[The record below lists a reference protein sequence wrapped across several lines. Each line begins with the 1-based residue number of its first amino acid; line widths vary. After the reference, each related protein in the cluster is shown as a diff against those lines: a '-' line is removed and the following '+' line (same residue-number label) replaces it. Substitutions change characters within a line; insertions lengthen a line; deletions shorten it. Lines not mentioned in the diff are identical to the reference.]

1 MAADI
6 VMPRIYKGMSEGT
19 LVKWFKKPGEFV
31 RDGDLLFA
39 VMSDKGSSDIEAET
53 TGVLTEVL
61 VAEGE
66 KAAVSSKLGSISP
79 AEQPQD
85 SDAGAKAKE
94 QAPPSAPAAPPAQ
107 KSSPLAKKLAESA
120 QIDLSKVPSHG
131 RVMAGDILEYL
142 KSSDKAAPAGAA
154 PENEPAEEIVPM
166 NGMRKAIARNM
177 QNSHM
182 TSPTVT
188 FNLSVDMTEL
198 RRCREQLKANGV
210 KVSYTDFIVK
220 FVAKALRE
228 FPQLNCSVSENR
240 IIYKRYVNMGVAVSL
255 ENGLVVPNI
264 PDADKK
270 SLTEISDELKELA
283 AKAREGKLPLER
295 LQGGT
300 FTVTNLGMYGI
311 ESFSPIINQPEVAIL
326 GVNTIEEK
334 PVVRGGELVIRP
346 MLNLSLT
353 ADHRVVDG
361 AYAAQVLQRV
371 KALMENPAL
380 MLA

>member
-120 QIDLSKVPSHG
+120 QIDLSKVPSHS

-334 PVVRGGELVIRP
+334 PVVRGGEPVIRP

-361 AYAAQVLQRV
+361 AYAAQFLQRV

>member
-142 KSSDKAAPAGAA
+142 ESSDKAAPAGAA

-361 AYAAQVLQRV
+361 AFAAQFLQRV
-371 KALMENPAL
+371 KAQMENPAL

>member
-19 LVKWFKKPGEFV
+19 LVKWFKNPGEFV

-94 QAPPSAPAAPPAQ
+94 QVPQSAPAAPPAQ

-346 MLNLSLT
+346 MLT

-361 AYAAQVLQRV
+361 AYAAQFLQRV

>member
-120 QIDLSKVPSHG
+120 QIDLSKVPPHG

-240 IIYKRYVNMGVAVSL
+240 IIYKHYVNMGVAVSL

-361 AYAAQVLQRV
+361 AYAAQFLQRV

>member
-120 QIDLSKVPSHG
+120 QIDLNKVPSHG

-210 KVSYTDFIVK
+210 KVSYTDVIVK

-361 AYAAQVLQRV
+361 AYAAQFLQRV

>member
-154 PENEPAEEIVPM
+154 PENRGRDRTDERYAQGHCQEHAEFAHDLPH
-166 NGMRKAIARNM
+166 RHF
-177 QNSHM
+177 Q
-182 TSPTVT
+182 
-188 FNLSVDMTEL
+188 
-198 RRCREQLKANGV
+198 
-210 KVSYTDFIVK
+210 
-220 FVAKALRE
+220 
-228 FPQLNCSVSENR
+228 
-240 IIYKRYVNMGVAVSL
+240 SL
-255 ENGLVVPNI
+255 G
-264 PDADKK
+264 
-270 SLTEISDELKELA
+270 
-283 AKAREGKLPLER
+283 R
-295 LQGGT
+295 
-300 FTVTNLGMYGI
+300 
-311 ESFSPIINQPEVAIL
+311 
-326 GVNTIEEK
+326 
-334 PVVRGGELVIRP
+334 
-346 MLNLSLT
+346 
-353 ADHRVVDG
+353 HDG
-361 AYAAQVLQRV
+361 AE
-371 KALMENPAL
+371 ALP
-380 MLA
+380 